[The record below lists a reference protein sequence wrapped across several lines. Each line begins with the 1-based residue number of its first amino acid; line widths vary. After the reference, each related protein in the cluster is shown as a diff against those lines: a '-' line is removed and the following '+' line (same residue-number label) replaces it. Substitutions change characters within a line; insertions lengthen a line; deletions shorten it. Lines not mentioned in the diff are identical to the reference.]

1 MKFRRVFLLA
11 MTLIA
16 VALTGCGARGAQSN
30 ANAVAVNS
38 NTGDT
43 VNGAKTN
50 AEELSLLI
58 AMPYEAE
65 DIAWKQSVDQKRI
78 TAVLRFDNVDT
89 QKLQAEAE
97 KFGPAESVKIEPQT
111 WFPDELTAQSDLKG
125 DSPLTGKAYP
135 ANQFFQDPYNS
146 GKIVRV
152 DGTEFYVLEL
162 TAK

>member
-1 MKFRRVFLLA
+1 MMFGRVLLLSA
-11 MTLIA
+11 TLA
-16 VALTGCGARGAQSN
+16 VVLSGCGARGSQSN
-30 ANAVAVNS
+30 ANAAPTNA

-65 DIAWKQSVDQKRI
+65 DIAWKQSKDQKRI

-89 QKLQAEAE
+89 QKLQVEAE
-97 KFGPAESVKIEPQT
+97 KFGPAESVTIETQT
-111 WFPDELTAQSDLKG
+111 WFPNELTAQSDLKG
-125 DSPLTGKAYP
+125 DAPLTGKAYP

-152 DGTEFYVLEL
+152 TGTDFYVLEL